1 MLSGGCLNALT
12 LGFASAFPEEAIK
25 LHSGPPKN
33 AYMEQSFQ
41 GLNPVLNLPVSAARA
56 DQAKRNAGLVGARLD
71 AWVDSLVSSVWSAV
85 DICSVG
91 PTACP
96 VLQGCA
102 QTAWSSLSPDPK
114 SELGPVKP
122 DGRLR

>member
-1 MLSGGCLNALT
+1 M
-12 LGFASAFPEEAIK
+12 K
-25 LHSGPPKN
+25 LHGGPPKN

-41 GLNPVLNLPVSAARA
+41 GLNPVLNIPISAGQV
-56 DQAKRNAGLVGARLD
+56 DQAKKNAALLGTKLEN
-71 AWVDSLVSSVWSAV
+71 WVDTLASSMWSAV
-85 DICSVG
+85 DICSTG
-91 PTACP
+91 PTSCP
-96 VLQGCA
+96 VMQACS

>member
-1 MLSGGCLNALT
+1 M
-12 LGFASAFPEEAIK
+12 K
-25 LHSGPPKN
+25 YHSGPPKN

-41 GLNPVLNLPVSAARA
+41 GLNPVLNIPVSAARV
-56 DQAKRNAGLVGARLD
+56 DQAKRNAALVGARLD
-71 AWVDSLVSSVWSAV
+71 AWVDSLVGSVWSAV
-85 DICSVG
+85 DICSTG

-96 VLQGCA
+96 VMQACT